1 MFSNLD
7 NNPEILGAGCL
18 RGKSDYRKDRF
29 TDIYDFYFSYKDSFN
44 KKIEKINQDSTHPK
58 WTVMKL
64 IDYCLWNYWDT
75 YGAKYEEIKKRFSL
89 S

>member
-7 NNPEILGAGCL
+7 NNPEIRGAGGL
-18 RGKSDYRKDRF
+18 RGKSDYWKDRF

-75 YGAKYEEIKKRFSL
+75 YGAKYEEIKKRISL